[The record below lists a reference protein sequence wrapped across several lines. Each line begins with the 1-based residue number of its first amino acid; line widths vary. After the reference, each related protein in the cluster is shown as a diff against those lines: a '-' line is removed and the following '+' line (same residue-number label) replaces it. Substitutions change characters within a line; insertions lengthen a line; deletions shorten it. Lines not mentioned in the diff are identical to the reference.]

1 MEILQKPFVAADILL
16 PSEIVNFTLW
26 PTLACDQFTSQPE
39 YWQKAEALTAGMPST
54 LHITLPEIYLERPDT
69 NAHIAAI
76 HEIMRVYRDV
86 MFTRAVHG
94 FVYVERTTPSGVR
107 QGLVGAVDLEAYSYA
122 PGAAPPVRPSEHTV
136 PERIPPRL
144 AVRRGAALETPH
156 IMMLID
162 DAARAVV
169 EPFAA
174 KKEALRPLYDTDLML
189 GGGHIAGW
197 AVTDAQDIA
206 AIESAVAALGTQPV
220 FDAKYPEAAG
230 RPPLAVAVGDGNHSL
245 ATAKAYWE
253 ELKPTLPPEMRE
265 THPARWCLAELVNVH
280 SPALLIEPIHRVVFG
295 IPAAEL
301 AEAFCVFTAAHG
313 AVRCENAAE
322 APAPGPDE
330 PHGATAG
337 TKAAN
342 TSVSVTAV
350 PRSTTTAE
358 NTSNAPAPGPAA
370 PTGAAECDP
379 PATTPC
385 QTFRFVGPDG
395 EQTISIQN
403 APWPLAVGTADAFLT
418 AFTAQHP
425 NARVDYIHGEEH
437 VRALAGPDT
446 AGLLLPD
453 FAKSDLFRGVALG
466 GVLPKKTF
474 SMGHAEEKRYYLECR
489 AIAANASPLV

>member
-1 MEILQKPFVAADILL
+1 MGVGSLAKPFAAADILL
-16 PSEIVNFTLW
+16 PDEAIDMALW
-26 PTLACDQFTSQPE
+26 PALACDQFTSQPE
-39 YWQKAEALTAGMPST
+39 YWQKAEALTAGAPGT
-54 LHITLPEIYLERPDT
+54 LHITLPEIYLERPEKD
-69 NAHIAAI
+69 ARIAAI
-76 HEIMRVYRDV
+76 HETMRAYQKNVLA
-86 MFTRAVHG
+86 RAVHG
-94 FVYVERTTPSGVR
+94 FVYVERTTQSGVR

-174 KKEALRPLYDTDLML
+174 KKESLRPLYDTGLML

-197 AVTDAQDIA
+197 AVTDAHDIA
-206 AIESAVAALGTQPV
+206 AIESAVAALGAQTV

-253 ELKPTLPPEMRE
+253 ELKPTLPPAARE
-265 THPARWCLAELVNVH
+265 THPARWCLAELVNIH

-295 IPAAEL
+295 VSAAEL
-301 AEAFCVFTAAHG
+301 MDAFCSFTAAHG

-322 APAPGPDE
+322 APVSDPAAS
-330 PHGATAG
+330 HGAAADEN
-337 TKAAN
+337 AAN
-342 TSVSVTAV
+342 T
-350 PRSTTTAE
+350 
-358 NTSNAPAPGPAA
+358 PAA
-370 PTGAAECDP
+370 CKKAPTAA
-379 PATTPC
+379 C
-385 QTFRFVGPDG
+385 QTFRFAGPDG
-395 EQTISIQN
+395 EQTVHIQN
-403 APWPLAVGTADAFLT
+403 APWPLAVGTAEAFLT
-418 AFTAQHP
+418 EFTARHP
-425 NARVDYIHGEEH
+425 AARVDYIHGEEH
-437 VRALAGPDT
+437 VRALAGPDA

-489 AIAANASPLV
+489 AIL

>member
-1 MEILQKPFVAADILL
+1 METGNLKAAGTEAAGLQKPFVAADILL
-16 PSEIVNFTLW
+16 PSGMVNLSLW
-26 PTLACDQFTSQPE
+26 PALACDQFTSQPE

-54 LHITLPEIYLERPDT
+54 LHITLPEIYLEQPDT
-69 NAHIAAI
+69 NARIAAI
-76 HEIMRVYRDV
+76 HEVMRVYRDV
-86 MFTRAVHG
+86 MFSRAVHG
-94 FVYVERTTPSGVR
+94 FVYVERTTQSGVR

-144 AVRRGAALETPH
+144 AVRRAAALETPH

-174 KKEALRPLYDTDLML
+174 KKEALHPLYDTDLML

-197 AVTDAQDIA
+197 AVTDAHDIA
-206 AIESAVAALGTQPV
+206 AIENAVAALGTQAV
-220 FDAKYPEAAG
+220 FDSKYPEAAG

-253 ELKPTLPPEMRE
+253 ELKPTLPPEARA
-265 THPARWCLAELVNVH
+265 THPARWCLAELVNIH

-295 IPAAEL
+295 VPAAQL
-301 AEAFCVFTAAHG
+301 AEAFCIFTAAHG
-313 AVRCENAAE
+313 AVRCENAAD
-322 APAPGPDE
+322 APIPCLTASGNATAGEETANATLPCPAAPG
-330 PHGATAG
+330 GATAREN
-337 TKAAN
+337 AAN
-342 TSVSVTAV
+342 TT
-350 PRSTTTAE
+350 
-358 NTSNAPAPGPAA
+358 
-370 PTGAAECDP
+370 
-379 PATTPC
+379 C

-395 EQTISIQN
+395 EQTVSIQN

-418 AFTAQHP
+418 EFTAQHP
-425 NARVDYIHGEEH
+425 AVRVDYIHGAEH
-437 VRALAGPDT
+437 VRALAGPDA

-453 FAKSDLFRGVALG
+453 FAKGDLFRGVALG

-474 SMGHAEEKRYYLECR
+474 SMGRAEEKRYYLECR
-489 AIAANASPLV
+489 AIL

>member
-1 MEILQKPFVAADILL
+1 METKVLQKPFAAADILL
-16 PSEIVNFTLW
+16 PGEAIDITLW
-26 PTLACDQFTSQPE
+26 PALACDQFTSQPE
-39 YWQKAEALTAGMPST
+39 YWQKAEALAANAPGT
-54 LHITLPEIYLERPDT
+54 LHITLPEIYLECPDKD
-69 NAHIAAI
+69 ARIAAI
-76 HEIMRVYRDV
+76 HETMREYLKTVL
-86 MFTRAVHG
+86 TRAVHG

-107 QGLVGAVDLEAYSYA
+107 QGLVGAVDLESYSYA

-136 PERIPPRL
+136 SERIPPRL

-174 KKEALRPLYDTDLML
+174 KKESLHPLYDTDLML

-197 AVTDAQDIA
+197 AVTDPRDIA
-206 AIESAVAALGTQPV
+206 AIESAVAALGAQAV

-253 ELKPTLPPEMRE
+253 ELKPTLPPEARE

-280 SPALLIEPIHRVVFG
+280 SPALLIEPIHRAVFG
-295 IPAAEL
+295 VSAAQL
-301 AEAFCVFTAAHG
+301 ADAFCAFAAAHG
-313 AVRCENAAE
+313 AVRCVEKAMETPSSGSAE
-322 APAPGPDE
+322 S
-330 PHGATAG
+330 HGAASCEPPSS
-337 TKAAN
+337 AA
-342 TSVSVTAV
+342 
-350 PRSTTTAE
+350 
-358 NTSNAPAPGPAA
+358 
-370 PTGAAECDP
+370 
-379 PATTPC
+379 C

-395 EQTISIQN
+395 EQTVSIQN

-425 NARVDYIHGEEH
+425 NARVDYIHGAEH

-453 FAKSDLFRGVALG
+453 FEKSDLFRGVALG

-489 AIAANASPLV
+489 AIAADVSPPPQAL